1 MVCVKWQ
8 EQGTHLVTRKNP
20 RTEHKVDQGKAEDP
34 ELQLGKWMKM
44 VHSQPVAKPGRSF
57 GPEAW
62 GKASSAAHWRPGSV
76 LFPQQGSCRLLLHD
90 GTVPRTGPGTRRVSV
105 KASTRCR
112 PNEARKA
119 LSHFRPASAAV
130 PENSP
135 PTLHSQT
142 CPVGGAVV
150 KNRPP
155 VNLRTGQLRR
165 RRGKHSLRTAHQ
177 GSPYPQNRGG
187 APAYGLEGGGGLRD
201 QQSSRVASSCPCRP
215 TVAAPTPRSSS
226 GGGAGGPRSGRR
238 EDVRALL

>member
-142 CPVGGAVV
+142 CPVGGGVV
-150 KNRPP
+150 KNRPTLAEAGEAQFANCP
-155 VNLRTGQLRR
+155 PGVTIPSEPRGCTRLRSGGRR
-165 RRGKHSLRTAHQ
+165 RSQRSTVQPRGLQLPMQAHCRRPHSQ
-177 GSPYPQNRGG
+177 VQQRGWG
-187 APAYGLEGGGGLRD
+187 WGPA
-201 QQSSRVASSCPCRP
+201 
-215 TVAAPTPRSSS
+215 
-226 GGGAGGPRSGRR
+226 
-238 EDVRALL
+238 VRAAGRCPSTAVG